1 MAKKPK
7 RKENPTVK
15 KQPYER
21 NHPPDSSSQGPAWK
35 FALFD
40 PEGPFGDGHDKLA
53 KSNVIDD
60 ILPSLRNFES
70 MSWIEIMQA
79 GSHSIS
85 CDKLCKEAKDR
96 LEARSLDDN
105 DEVFSLRLSGKK
117 RIFGI
122 RQNQYLQILWW
133 DPEHEVCPAQLK
145 HT

>member
-1 MAKKPK
+1 MVKKPV

-15 KQPYER
+15 KRPNER
-21 NHPPDSSSQGPAWK
+21 NHPPDSSGQGPAWK

-53 KSNVIDD
+53 RSNVIDE
-60 ILPSLRNFES
+60 ILPRLRDFES
-70 MSWIEIMQA
+70 MSWTEIMQG

-85 CDKLCKEAKDR
+85 FYNLCKEARNR

-105 DEVFSLRLSGKK
+105 DEVFSLRLTGRK
-117 RIFGI
+117 RIIGI
-122 RQNQYLQILWW
+122 RQNHCLQILWW
-133 DPEHEVCPAQLK
+133 DPEHQVCPATLR